1 MGAVW
6 LVGLMGL
13 MYIWFSKVA
22 AQSPIKSPRD
32 QKTEHTLLINEIN
45 ADTPGE
51 DTSEFVE
58 LYHTSG
64 QTAPLDGYY
73 LVFYNGN
80 GNQAYKVLNLQGKAT
95 NSRGFFL
102 VGSAS
107 VKPAIVIPKNTIQ
120 NGPDAIAVYYGKG
133 SYKEGMSVTGKGLV
147 DALVHK
153 TKKTDRAD
161 TLLGVLTPGRDALLE
176 DSTFRSM
183 DESIERCRGAGAQWF
198 FQVAVPTP
206 GTDNHCVLTP
216 QLNASAVLISEV
228 HVASSLEDS
237 EFIELQGPHSTMLRD
252 VVLVLIDGRT
262 KDIYFTMDV
271 YGKTSLDGLL
281 LIGPAQSEIPVDL
294 AFPENSTH
302 PVLRDGP
309 NAIALYRGNSSSFAP
324 GKAVTTAGLLDAF
337 VYTSTE
343 GPSPELLDTLT
354 PGRPA
359 YRSVRHQ
366 LGDVSMSQCNCCSVT
381 RDSLSYILSR
391 PTPGT
396 FNDCPSR
403 RFSQTVSFCLRVAE
417 CQEWLP
423 KSEEI
428 LVTLVQAL
436 DRSCSC
442 GVFPAYFK
450 DLKAACQDQGLVF
463 TTLLTAK
470 SEAQLSSLLLAFQ
483 TFLESPRALRFDER
497 NITAESSCFKDIPA
511 PDLTP
516 GAPSAIPKGTAE
528 PSRQAGKLLINEVNP
543 DNPGGRED
551 TEYIELFYTG
561 QTSFDLQGY
570 WLVLYNGKT
579 GRAYRVLELSGH
591 RTDSLGFFLVGS
603 SAVRPAPMVRLPP
616 NTIQNGADAV
626 ALYYSS
632 STRYVLN
639 MAVTAKGLVDAVV
652 YTSRGSEKAEQLLK
666 VLVPGQGILYEN
678 DSHSTE
684 DESLSRCHSLSAR
697 QQSSFQVTVMTPLEE
712 NACSSPS
719 APSTATIR
727 INELGLAG
735 GGTVHFVELE
745 GQPGASLAGLS
756 LLVFKGQEGKVQRSI
771 TLRGSIGASGLLLLG
786 SEHGGTELAFEDI
799 SAASEGISAIAL
811 YSTSLVPG
819 AMKATSENLVDAV
832 VFTCGPSTVGG
843 HLDILGRLYAVP
855 CGYDRSVSLSRCPS
869 SDASTELQFAISEPT
884 PGLQNSCPQGTFAV
898 GLDLCFLIP
907 NCSVWILNHERMLE
921 SLRKALVS
929 SLEEKC
935 SCGVSELYLQELN
948 LTCVDSVVK
957 ISGRMHVPLPEQQQ
971 PVESWCKDLLASPH
985 RFSVDGRE
993 LETSPECTA
1002 QRSTPVSSQ
1011 SSSSLHSWEIALFV
1025 VGALLLAL
1033 LLVGLALHFI
1043 KRRFQNYTNI
1053 ELNDCTEMAADF

>member
-1 MGAVW
+1 MEEVWVVYLCLILFIIVVFLMKHNPHVEEAKKEMESKSPPPSSSFFPSSVGKQLEHTQEELEHYLERLTHVFFDTDARKREGHHDQKSHHHQHKSTDAVSEAVEHSGKEAAYSSHLASRTRVQGRTTPPGSTENIVEEIEQAVQETVDTDLYVRRRQHPTASRRYREGHRSELKQISAVIMGDVW

-13 MYIWFSKVA
+13 MYIWFPKAA
-22 AQSPIKSPRD
+22 AQNPIKNTKD

-64 QTAPLDGYY
+64 QTTRLDGYY

-80 GNQAYKVLNLQGKAT
+80 GNQAYRVLNLQGKAT
-95 NSRGFFL
+95 NSQGFFL
-102 VGSAS
+102 IGSAS
-107 VKPAIVIPKNTIQ
+107 VNPAIIIPKNTIQ

-133 SYKEGMSVTGKGLV
+133 NYKEGMSVTGKGLV

-153 TKKTDRAD
+153 TKKMDRAD
-161 TLLGVLTPGRDALLE
+161 TLVRVLTPGRDALLE

-183 DESIERCRGAGAQWF
+183 DESIERCRGADAQWF

-206 GTDNHCVLTP
+206 GTDNHCLLTP

-228 HVASSLEDS
+228 HVASSSEDF
-237 EFIELQGPHSTMLRD
+237 EFIELQGPHSTVLRD
-252 VVLVLIDGRT
+252 IILVLIDGQT

-271 YGKTSLDGLL
+271 YGKTSLDGLF
-281 LIGPAQSEIPVDL
+281 LIGPAQSKIPVDL
-294 AFPENSTH
+294 PFPENSTR

-309 NAIALYRGNSSSFAP
+309 SAIALYRGNSSSFAP
-324 GKAVTTAGLLDAF
+324 GKALPAAGLLDAF
-337 VYTSTE
+337 VYMSTE
-343 GPSPELLDTLT
+343 GLSPELLDTLT

-381 RDSLSYILSR
+381 RDSLSYIFSR
-391 PTPGT
+391 PTPGR

-403 RFSQTVSFCLRVAE
+403 RFSQTVSFCLRVAD

-450 DLKAACQDQGLVF
+450 DPKAACQDLGLVF

-483 TFLESPRALRFDER
+483 TFLESPRAVSFDGT
-497 NITAESSCFKDIPA
+497 NITAESSCFKDVPQ
-511 PDLTP
+511 PDMTP
-516 GAPSAIPKGTAE
+516 DAPSEIPEGTPE
-528 PSRQAGKLLINEVNP
+528 PSRQSGKLLINEVNP

-591 RTDSLGFFLVGS
+591 HTDELGFFLVGS
-603 SAVRPAPMVRLPP
+603 SAVHPTPMIRLPA

-626 ALYYSS
+626 ALYYSRGM
-632 STRYVLN
+632 RYVLN
-639 MAVTAKGLVDAVV
+639 MAVTAEGLVDAVV
-652 YTSRGSEKAEQLLK
+652 YTSRVPEKAEQLLK

-697 QQSSFQVTVMTPLEE
+697 LQSSFQV
-712 NACSSPS
+712 
-719 APSTATIR
+719 
-727 INELGLAG
+727 G
-735 GGTVHFVELE
+735 
-745 GQPGASLAGLS
+745 
-756 LLVFKGQEGKVQRSI
+756 
-771 TLRGSIGASGLLLLG
+771 
-786 SEHGGTELAFEDI
+786 
-799 SAASEGISAIAL
+799 
-811 YSTSLVPG
+811 
-819 AMKATSENLVDAV
+819 
-832 VFTCGPSTVGG
+832 
-843 HLDILGRLYAVP
+843 
-855 CGYDRSVSLSRCPS
+855 
-869 SDASTELQFAISEPT
+869 
-884 PGLQNSCPQGTFAV
+884 
-898 GLDLCFLIP
+898 
-907 NCSVWILNHERMLE
+907 
-921 SLRKALVS
+921 
-929 SLEEKC
+929 
-935 SCGVSELYLQELN
+935 
-948 LTCVDSVVK
+948 
-957 ISGRMHVPLPEQQQ
+957 
-971 PVESWCKDLLASPH
+971 
-985 RFSVDGRE
+985 
-993 LETSPECTA
+993 
-1002 QRSTPVSSQ
+1002 
-1011 SSSSLHSWEIALFV
+1011 
-1025 VGALLLAL
+1025 
-1033 LLVGLALHFI
+1033 
-1043 KRRFQNYTNI
+1043 
-1053 ELNDCTEMAADF
+1053 

>member
-1 MGAVW
+1 MRAVW

-13 MYIWFSKVA
+13 MYIWFPKVA

-32 QKTEHTLLINEIN
+32 QKTEHTLLISEIN

-95 NSRGFFL
+95 NSQGFFL

-183 DESIERCRGAGAQWF
+183 DESIERCRGADAQWF

-237 EFIELQGPHSTMLRD
+237 EFIELQGPHSTVLRD

-281 LIGPAQSEIPVDL
+281 LIGPAQREIPVDL

-324 GKAVTTAGLLDAF
+324 GKALTTAGLLDAF
-337 VYTSTE
+337 IYTSTE

-359 YRSVRHQ
+359 YRSMRHQ
-366 LGDVSMSQCNCCSVT
+366 LGDVSMSHCNCCSVT

-391 PTPGT
+391 PTPGR

-483 TFLESPRALRFDER
+483 TFLESPRAVSFDER

-652 YTSRGSEKAEQLLK
+652 YTSRGPEKAEQLLK

-697 QQSSFQVTVMTPLEE
+697 QQSSFQVTVMTPLKE

-727 INELGLAG
+727 INELGLA
-735 GGTVHFVELE
+735 
-745 GQPGASLAGLS
+745 
-756 LLVFKGQEGKVQRSI
+756 
-771 TLRGSIGASGLLLLG
+771 
-786 SEHGGTELAFEDI
+786 GGTELAFEDI

-819 AMKATSENLVDAV
+819 GMKATSENLVDAV

-843 HLDILGRLYAVP
+843 HLDILGPLYAVP
-855 CGYDRSVSLSRCPS
+855 CSYDRSVSLSRCPS

-971 PVESWCKDLLASPH
+971 PMESWRKDLLASPH

-993 LETSPECTA
+993 LETSPECMA